1 MILTYINSLYI
12 NGNGPM
18 LTAIHVTLIIQYD
31 VISTVDSNEPVR
43 MHVFRICHKRPI
55 NFFDDVIIYE
65 PIDDDV
71 VFWTGFHWYIRVLLY
86 IRSDF

>member
-1 MILTYINSLYI
+1 
-12 NGNGPM
+12 M

-55 NFFDDVIIYE
+55 NFLMTSTVMNHLMMTWYFGR
-65 PIDDDV
+65 
-71 VFWTGFHWYIRVLLY
+71 VFTGRFEFYCIFGVTFNQFTTR
-86 IRSDF
+86 